1 MEARVCRETSVSL
14 LPHIK
19 MMPLSTWCHTHYSCL
34 TLGAQIIFCCRETCE
49 FVYISARNRCLSQ
62 KHICFTRT
70 FPHVNKKKTKNN
82 PLQQHPSAVCSF
94 TAQGFKTGIR
104 KIGSALKPPED
115 DDARLSQS
123 PSPHFL
129 STTWCWENRKLGIKT
144 KPLSTSEC
152 IHLCL
157 RTTPLCSSVAFFVRN
172 KPIAVVRQPCIMYL
186 QTHLLI

>member
-1 MEARVCRETSVSL
+1 MSHTLLMSHPGSADNFLPPRNLWISL
-14 LPHIK
+14 
-19 MMPLSTWCHTHYSCL
+19 
-34 TLGAQIIFCCRETCE
+34 
-49 FVYISARNRCLSQ
+49 YISQ
-62 KHICFTRT
+62 KQMPKSETYLLYKDISTCQQ
-70 FPHVNKKKTKNN
+70 KK

-104 KIGSALKPPED
+104 RIGSALKPPE

-144 KPLSTSEC
+144 EPLSTSEC

-157 RTTPLCSSVAFFVRN
+157 RTTPLCSSAAFFVRN
-172 KPIAVVRQPCIMYL
+172 KPIAVVRRPCIMYL

>member
-1 MEARVCRETSVSL
+1 MSHTL
-14 LPHIK
+14 LMSHPGSADNFLLLRNLWIR
-19 MMPLSTWCHTHYSCL
+19 
-34 TLGAQIIFCCRETCE
+34 I
-49 FVYISARNRCLSQ
+49 YISQ
-62 KHICFTRT
+62 KQMPKSETYLLYKDISTCHQQQKKHT
-70 FPHVNKKKTKNN
+70 KKTR
-82 PLQQHPSAVCSF
+82 QQHPSAVCSF

-104 KIGSALKPPED
+104 RIGSALKPPED

-157 RTTPLCSSVAFFVRN
+157 RTTPLCSSVAFFVQN
-172 KPIAVVRQPCIMYL
+172 KR
-186 QTHLLI
+186 